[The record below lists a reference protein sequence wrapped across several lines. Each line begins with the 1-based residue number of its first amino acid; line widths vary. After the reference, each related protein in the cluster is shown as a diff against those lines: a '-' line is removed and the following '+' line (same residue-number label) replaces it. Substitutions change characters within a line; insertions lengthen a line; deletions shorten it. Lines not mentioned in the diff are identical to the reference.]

1 MARNV
6 PQKSFFEKSIR
17 IDNINKKIV
26 WFYFSLAVISVKFN
40 NKYILLTL
48 AIIYLVI
55 EVSNLFINHLREKAE
70 NIRRKDFFN
79 NSYAVKSIAL
89 QSENYYDNDD
99 VKEGL
104 FKVFL
109 NLGENSLFSKEI
121 SNKMLSKEK
130 VKFIVSI
137 SILIIM
143 TVFGFVDNNYSY
155 SILQILFSRILIIS
169 YFELFMYNLN
179 MTQIYD
185 EIEILIENGLN
196 NENYKNYEAQILRL
210 LVKYE
215 TNISNYKIFLDSHIY
230 NELNPLL
237 TEQWNATKE
246 KIYK

>member
-1 MARNV
+1 M
-6 PQKSFFEKSIR
+6 
-17 IDNINKKIV
+17 
-26 WFYFSLAVISVKFN
+26 L
-40 NKYILLTL
+40 
-48 AIIYLVI
+48 
-55 EVSNLFINHLREKAE
+55 
-70 NIRRKDFFN
+70 
-79 NSYAVKSIAL
+79 
-89 QSENYYDNDD
+89 
-99 VKEGL
+99 GL
-104 FKVFL
+104 
-109 NLGENSLFSKEI
+109 
-121 SNKMLSKEK
+121 
-130 VKFIVSI
+130 
-137 SILIIM
+137 
-143 TVFGFVDNNYSY
+143 
-155 SILQILFSRILIIS
+155 IS